1 MLTAHCTRYL
11 YTKKALS
18 YTESIASQLFD
29 QPVYIVQ
36 QLSNVVGWTTL
47 IGLIVVSCLL
57 GITMLTALLRTY
69 QFSARLPQTSC
80 GEALV

>member
-1 MLTAHCTRYL
+1 M
-11 YTKKALS
+11 S
-18 YTESIASQLFD
+18 YTESITTHLFD
-29 QPVYIVQ
+29 QPLFIVQ

-69 QFSARLPQTSC
+69 QFSARLPTTTC
-80 GEALV
+80 GEQSALKNHARTRLMS